1 MDELPKLRL
10 DLCPAPLEQEQ
21 DDDDES
27 VEVASYNGLT
37 LCEGDVLGVLDDIST
52 DEDEDKSIDC
62 NNTDIESVAPLPI
75 DIKSDEYDLS
85 PTDQQIINNNE
96 LSSQRSNKSRSSYY
110 KRRKG
115 REHVHIPILSSLSNR
130 KVCVCTVLEHLGDF
144 ATLFDFVF
152 ICKPYVLTIK
162 DIFTSL
168 FTHFSGVYQS

>member
-10 DLCPAPLEQEQ
+10 DLCPAPLEQ
-21 DDDDES
+21 DDDNES

-52 DEDEDKSIDC
+52 DDEDKSIDC
-62 NNTDIESVAPLPI
+62 NDIESVAPLPI
-75 DIKSDEYDLS
+75 DIKSDEYELS

-110 KRRKG
+110 KKRG

-130 KVCVCTVLEHLGDF
+130 KVPVCVILSCVS
-144 ATLFDFVF
+144 FDYL
-152 ICKPYVLTIK
+152 CN
-162 DIFTSL
+162 
-168 FTHFSGVYQS
+168 H

>member
-10 DLCPAPLEQEQ
+10 DLCPAPLEQ
-21 DDDDES
+21 DDDEES

-52 DEDEDKSIDC
+52 DDDEDASIDC
-62 NNTDIESVAPLPI
+62 NTTDIESVAPLPI

-110 KRRKG
+110 KRRSG

-130 KVCVCTVLEHLGDF
+130 AISIIAGVALVIGLSV
-144 ATLFDFVF
+144 FVAA
-152 ICKPYVLTIK
+152 ITR
-162 DIFTSL
+162 
-168 FTHFSGVYQS
+168 

>member
-1 MDELPKLRL
+1 MDPLPKLRL
-10 DLCPAPLEQEQ
+10 DLCPAPLEQD

-52 DEDEDKSIDC
+52 DEDEDASIDC
-62 NNTDIESVAPLPI
+62 NTTDIESVAPLPI

-110 KRRKG
+110 NKRRG
-115 REHVHIPILSSLSNR
+115 REHVHIPILR
-130 KVCVCTVLEHLGDF
+130 
-144 ATLFDFVF
+144 
-152 ICKPYVLTIK
+152 
-162 DIFTSL
+162 
-168 FTHFSGVYQS
+168 